1 MRLYR
6 FTLIL
11 ASDPTE
17 EQVDRLYGSFQGDV
31 LSGVQAGVCYLDC
44 TLEAP
49 TFDEAVRRAL
59 KPVRAEGLIVERIEV
74 DSDSLA
80 ALEAA

>member
-1 MRLYR
+1 MRKYR

-17 EQVDRLYGSFQGDV
+17 EQVDRLYGHFQGDV
-31 LSGVQAGVCYLDC
+31 LSGVQAGVSYLDC
-44 TLEAP
+44 TMEARS
-49 TFDEAVRRAL
+49 FDEAVRHAL
-59 KPVRAEGLIVERIEV
+59 KPVRAEGLRVERIEV
-74 DSDSLA
+74 DRDSLA